1 MAAARGPLMDD
12 AESKLPLRLPRSQT
26 HAALLRAASL
36 LKEKPPAVNR
46 SFSPYGTGI
55 HDSIKRP
62 REEIQSSQE
71 TSPISSGRI
80 RYPKLLKSASTSE
93 VRARASKAQ
102 HRPVH
107 YDSDSSS
114 SSLQRRSPVTRS
126 LRPSSSLALQGSSN
140 VGIPPAPPPPPPS
153 FRARIS
159 SSPALKKVSLEE
171 RHRNL
176 LHKEILDSWDKV
188 FFEGANTDVTV
199 YTSDGHEFGA
209 HSVVLVISLLSRPLC
224 FYLKF
229 RNLNSIFFKRNWT
242 SDWTSLLCR
251 CAVPLYLNV
260 CCRSNLEL
268 QCGMLFSTYVAS
280 LSRQFGVSFVS
291 CTPLGNMNTS

>member
-107 YDSDSSS
+107 YDSSS
-114 SSLQRRSPVTRS
+114 SSLQRRSPVKRS
-126 LRPSSSLALQGSSN
+126 LRPSASLALQGSSN
-140 VGIPPAPPPPPPS
+140 AGIPPAPPPPPPS

-159 SSPALKKVSLEE
+159 SSPAPKKVSLEE

-209 HSVVLVISLLSRPLC
+209 HSIVLMCSSPI
-224 FYLKF
+224 LK
-229 RNLNSIFFKRNWT
+229 
-242 SDWTSLLCR
+242 CM
-251 CAVPLYLNV
+251 
-260 CCRSNLEL
+260 L
-268 QCGMLFSTYVAS
+268 QE
-280 LSRQFGVSFVS
+280 QFGTATPKAFLNIRGVPFEAVRCFVRFLYS
-291 CTPLGNMNTS
+291 SR